1 MRTKLKT
8 KKRHGFETEIDWRSG
23 GANRK

>member
-23 GANRK
+23 ANRK